1 MPRDQRSGSP
11 GRHDGI
17 PGIHP
22 GRPLRRDRSVKRGDL
37 VTIAQK
43 GDYERKPRPA
53 VVIQSDFFD
62 AMDSVTVCL
71 LTGERTEI
79 ATIRPALEPDE
90 MNSLRE
96 RSWVQVDKIATIRR
110 ERVGKIFGRV
120 SDTDMKRITA
130 SVAVFLGIA

>member
-1 MPRDQRSGSP
+1 M
-11 GRHDGI
+11 
-17 PGIHP
+17 
-22 GRPLRRDRSVKRGDL
+22 KRGDL

-43 GDYERKPRPA
+43 GDYECKPRPA
-53 VVIQSDFFD
+53 IVIQSDFFD